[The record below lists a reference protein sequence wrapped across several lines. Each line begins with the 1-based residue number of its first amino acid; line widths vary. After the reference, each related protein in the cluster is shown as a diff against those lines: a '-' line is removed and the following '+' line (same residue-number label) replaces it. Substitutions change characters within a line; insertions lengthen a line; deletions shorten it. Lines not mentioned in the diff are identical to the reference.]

1 MRSIGILVLALP
13 LALAGCEG
21 GTAGPRT
28 ATVKPAAPPV
38 AAYTGQRTA
47 LTRKISIGHEVLD
60 EATGSIRET
69 VTLTDASGKII
80 GKSEAA
86 HAFRQRVTK
95 ATEGFAVTFWFSNPE
110 LSSSGSIPTAFDP
123 RRLSNYGEGAVIR
136 FLLDRDKK
144 ILDAVAA
151 AGPRGPNRE
160 PGEAELG
167 ILKVWLHHAFARVP
181 KGKLVAS
188 GDVILDMS
196 DWAKAFFGGDATLQY
211 KTTDWDLRDRRPV
224 LIGDLKPGRARNGSR
239 VTGYALIDMRTGAL
253 TEQETVAQFPGP
265 GKGTT
270 VVVQTKVVI
279 QVGKKK

>member
-1 MRSIGILVLALP
+1 MRAILMLVLP

-28 ATVKPAAPPV
+28 AAFKPAAPPV
-38 AAYTGQRTA
+38 VAYTGERTA

-69 VTLTDASGKII
+69 VTFTDASGKVI
-80 GKSEAA
+80 GESETA

-95 ATEGFAVTFWFSNPE
+95 VTEGFAVTFWFSNPE
-110 LSSSGSIPTAFDP
+110 TSSSGTIPAAYDP
-123 RRLSNYGEGAVIR
+123 RRLSNYGEGSVVR
-136 FLLDRDKK
+136 FLLDRDKR

-167 ILKVWLHHAFARVP
+167 ILKAWLHHAFARVA

-196 DWAKAFFGGDATLQY
+196 GWAKAFSGGDATLQY
-211 KTTDWDLRDRRPV
+211 KATDWDLRDRRPV
-224 LIGDLKPGRARNGSR
+224 LIADMKPWRARNGSR
-239 VTGYALIDMRTGAL
+239 VTGYALIDMRTGAV

-265 GKGTT
+265 GKGSSVLVRLKTD
-270 VVVQTKVVI
+270 I
-279 QVGKKK
+279 RVGKKK